1 MRKKE
6 KEKEKMTKYFVS
18 RQAYYSSHQN
28 VVEIAVGG
36 IDYSGPAM
44 LTKNWYNQGEGQ
56 EFLDPRDAA
65 QAAQR
70 VVIAWAL
77 SSNDDY
83 PRLTVVNSG
92 GMGIEGEPMSWEEVQ
107 AWAEQEYERLPKCER
122 CGEIIPGKPVHV
134 ILFQQI
140 RDEEYCSEY
149 CAEKAYDEAWAWHFR
164 NWLEERWCEYQKK
177 SFHLHPDFRE
187 EVLDHDWVEDFDEG
201 TFFSFDAGLS
211 TRQEILDWFNEV
223 YPGGLDALIIAVRER
238 SE

>member
-36 IDYSGPAM
+36 IDYSGPDM

-92 GMGIEGEPMSWEEVQ
+92 GMGIEGEPMSWEEVWK
-107 AWAEQEYERLPKCER
+107 WAEQEYERLSKCER
-122 CGEIIPGKPVHV
+122 CGEIIPGEPIHV
-134 ILFQQI
+134 ILFQEI
-140 RDEEYCSEY
+140 MEGKYCSDE
-149 CAEKAYDEAWAWHFR
+149 CAEKEYDEMWQSHYED
-164 NWLEERWCEYQKK
+164 WLEQSYCLYLKK
-177 SFHLHPDFRE
+177 PFVRDENGE
-187 EVLDHDWVEDFDEG
+187 EVLDEEWTDDFDEG

-211 TRQEILDWFNEV
+211 TRQEILDWFNEA